1 MPRKRVQRR
10 MPRQRASR
18 VVDYAQSQGVPV
30 PVRIVSNTKYAQQ
43 TVGEREKAFNARQ
56 PLTQAEL
63 ETMADAESATSSDLT
78 RQENRQLDELK
89 QRTVFSKPGKSTA
102 TTGASE
108 RRKAGIPTLQEMRTY
123 DSDSSSSGGFFSGG
137 EASAI
142 AGRGTASRRKD
153 RRGGGDSGIIDR
165 TQSDL
170 SQWTGG
176 AAGPPPGSGSSG
188 GSSRKRKERRR
199 KQLFGSPREGEFF
212 IGGTPGRSYSSQQQ
226 KVIGQIQREEDMRRR
241 QYGRTHSGTM
251 VWAGG
256 D

>member
-89 QRTVFSKPGKSTA
+89 QRTIFSKPGKSTA
-102 TTGASE
+102 TAGASA

-123 DSDSSSSGGFFSGG
+123 DSDSGSSGGFFSGG

-142 AGRGTASRRKD
+142 AGRGTASRRGS
-153 RRGGGDSGIIDR
+153 RSGGGDSGIIDR
-165 TQSDL
+165 TASDL
-170 SQWTGG
+170 SQWGTGG
-176 AAGPPPGSGSSG
+176 AAGPPPSSG
-188 GSSRKRKERRR
+188 GSGRKRKERRR

-226 KVIGQIQREEDMRRR
+226 KVIGQIEREQAARDRILAAHRST
-241 QYGRTHSGTM
+241 Y
-251 VWAGG
+251 AG
-256 D
+256 

>member
-102 TTGASE
+102 TAGASA
-108 RRKAGIPTLQEMRTY
+108 RRKAGIPTLQEIRTY
-123 DSDSSSSGGFFSGG
+123 DSDSGSSGGFISSGS
-137 EASAI
+137 ESAAI

-153 RRGGGDSGIIDR
+153 RRGGGDSGLLDR

-170 SQWTGG
+170 SAWTGGG

-188 GSSRKRKERRR
+188 GSGRKRKERRR

-212 IGGTPGRSYSSQQQ
+212 IGGTPGRSYSSHQQ
-226 KVIGQIQREEDMRRR
+226 KVVGQIEREQAARDRILAAHRST
-241 QYGRTHSGTM
+241 Y
-251 VWAGG
+251 AG
-256 D
+256 

>member
-1 MPRKRVQRR
+1 M
-10 MPRQRASR
+10 
-18 VVDYAQSQGVPV
+18 VDYAQSQGVPV

-63 ETMADAESATSSDLT
+63 ETVADAESATSSDLT

-123 DSDSSSSGGFFSGG
+123 DSDSGSSGGFISSGS
-137 EASAI
+137 ESAAI
-142 AGRGTASRRKD
+142 AGRGTASRRGS
-153 RRGGGDSGIIDR
+153 RSGGGDSGILDR
-165 TQSDL
+165 TASDL
-170 SQWTGG
+170 SQWGTGG
-176 AAGPPPGSGSSG
+176 AAGPPPSSG
-188 GSSRKRKERRR
+188 GSGRKRKERRR